1 MRNVT
6 KCEASDRDCDEDNSE
21 VDDSE
26 SEAGG

>member
-6 KCEASDRDCDEDNSE
+6 KREASDRDCDEDNSE

-26 SEAGG
+26 SEAGD